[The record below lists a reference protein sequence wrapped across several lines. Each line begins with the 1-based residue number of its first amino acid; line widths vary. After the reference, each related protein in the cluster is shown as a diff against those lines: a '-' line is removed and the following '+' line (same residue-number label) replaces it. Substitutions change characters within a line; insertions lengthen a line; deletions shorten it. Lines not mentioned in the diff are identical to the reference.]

1 MRSLF
6 ACLVM
11 LACLQAC
18 ADRSVQAQARRLGS
32 DRFTPAAWA
41 AADPP
46 GRGRMLASFLDQHG
60 VEGMRVG
67 ELEALLGA
75 PTAYADYD
83 EDPAYLVGPVG
94 PRGDGGP
101 GHLLVF
107 GTDRRT
113 GRVVSVQL
121 APPVDAQR

>member
-1 MRSLF
+1 M
-6 ACLVM
+6 LV
-11 LACLQAC
+11 CLQAC

-32 DRFTPAAWA
+32 DRFTPAAWE

-46 GRGRMLASFLDQHG
+46 GRGRMLASFLDQHA
-60 VEGMRVG
+60 VEGMKAG

-83 EDPAYLVGPVG
+83 EDPAYLVGPAG
-94 PRGDGGP
+94 LR
-101 GHLLVF
+101 GHLPVF

-121 APPVDAQR
+121 VPPVDAPP